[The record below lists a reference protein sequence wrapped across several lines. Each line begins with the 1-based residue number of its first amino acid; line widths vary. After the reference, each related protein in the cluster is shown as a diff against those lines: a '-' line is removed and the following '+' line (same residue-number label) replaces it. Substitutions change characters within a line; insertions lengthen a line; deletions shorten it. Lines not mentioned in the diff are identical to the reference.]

1 MRLLARG
8 QIEFG
13 HDEPAEHDHVNDA
26 LAAFGLSAEGGIA
39 LNEDEYW
46 LWPENYEP
54 FNMWL
59 AVQTQWSAGMG
70 GATGLNYPGV
80 ETCMRLRGLKK
91 KAREHTFL
99 LIQMMER
106 ACLEE
111 WSRQRKN

>member
-1 MRLLARG
+1 MARG

-13 HDEPAEHDHVNDA
+13 TDAPAEHDHVNEA
-26 LAAFGLSAEGGIA
+26 LAAMGLCAEGGVT
-39 LNEDEYW
+39 LQEDEYW
-46 LWPENYEP
+46 LWPENDEA
-54 FNMWL
+54 FSMWL

-80 ETCMRLRGLKK
+80 ETCLRLRGLKK
-91 KAREHTFL
+91 RAQQKHFL

-111 WSRQRKN
+111 WARKRNS